1 MNKQIR
7 FLCQGAI
14 VSAVYALLTLATWTF
29 SSMQIQVR
37 LSEALCV
44 LPLFTPAAIPGLFF
58 GCFLSNILMGNIID
72 AIFGSLATLLAA
84 LCTYFIGKLCK
95 KKLRLFLAPLPAVV
109 FNAIA
114 VPLILYFGYGVVSF
128 GEVTGVLPVLSL
140 TALSVFIGQT
150 ISCYGLGLSLTKML
164 EKLKF
169 TKRFF

>member
-14 VSAVYALLTLATWTF
+14 VGAVYALLTLATWTF

-109 FNAIA
+109 F
-114 VPLILYFGYGVVSF
+114 GYGVVSF

>member
-1 MNKQIR
+1 M
-7 FLCQGAI
+7 
-14 VSAVYALLTLATWTF
+14 
-29 SSMQIQVR
+29 
-37 LSEALCV
+37 
-44 LPLFTPAAIPGLFF
+44 
-58 GCFLSNILMGNIID
+58 
-72 AIFGSLATLLAA
+72 
-84 LCTYFIGKLCK
+84 
-95 KKLRLFLAPLPAVV
+95 V